1 MNITYR
7 LAEQKDA
14 RAVSELARELFPDAC
29 PHFIPADAIEKFN
42 DDKLN
47 ETVFAGFLDQ
57 SERMIINL
65 AQGEDGRL
73 LGYSLLDTQPD
84 SAELLDTVDQ
94 NSAYLSK
101 FYVHPDARGTGVAR
115 ELMDR
120 VVNDAKDAGFASI
133 FLGTNIYND
142 RANAF
147 YAKSGFEIVG
157 ERIFPF
163 IPGIDCTDYVRARAL

>member
-14 RAVSELARELFPDAC
+14 QAVSELARELFPDAC

-47 ETVFAGFLDQ
+47 KTVFAGFLDQ

-84 SAELLDTVDQ
+84 PAEFLDTVDQ

-120 VVNDAKDAGFASI
+120 VVNDAKDSGFASV

-147 YAKSGFEIVG
+147 YAKNGFEIVG

-163 IPGIDCTDYVRARAL
+163 APGIDCTDYVRARVL

>member
-7 LAEQKDA
+7 SATPDDA
-14 RAVSELARELFPDAC
+14 LAVSELARELFPDAC
-29 PHFIPADAIEKFN
+29 PHFIPADAIEEFN

-47 ETVFAGFLDQ
+47 ETVFAEFLDQ

-65 AQGEDGRL
+65 AQGEDGKL
-73 LGYSLLDTQPD
+73 LGYTLLDTQPD
-84 SAELLDTVDQ
+84 PDELLDTVDK

-101 FYVHPDARGTGVAR
+101 FYVHPDARGTGVAH

-120 VVNDAKDAGFASI
+120 VVDDAQQAGFASV
-133 FLGTNIYND
+133 FLGTNIYNE

-147 YAKSGFEIVG
+147 YAKNGFEIVG

-163 IPGIDCTDYVRARAL
+163 APGIDCTDYVRARVL